1 MSNALMSGVTGLRAH
16 QTMLDVAGNNLANV
30 NTYGFKGSRV
40 TFSEL
45 LAETI
50 REATQPSATVGGTN
64 PQQIGSGVGI
74 SGIDRNM
81 GQGTLI
87 RTGQPLDMAIEGAG
101 YFVLND
107 GEKDVFTRVGN
118 FDVDSQY
125 YLVDPSAGYRVQ
137 RIGNEGVAEGF
148 QSASSDN
155 IRIPYGMVLP
165 AKATETIS
173 FTGNLSADAD
183 APTTNLLTS
192 GIQYAVDGSGA
203 SAESLLSDLDQASG
217 IVAGETIGISGKDSN
232 GTDVT
237 DTFTIGDGAGQD
249 GLALG
254 DLIQK
259 ISGAFTGATAS
270 LSNGEI
276 HLTDGDAGYSQTDLN
291 LTYNGAGTFELP
303 NFFTYLA
310 AGGGEVQR
318 ASAEIFDSRGIGHVL
333 SAAFVRTDTPDTW
346 DMVVTGLTGTAVFD
360 DTDDRRIRGITFNA
374 DGSFDGLGGATPDES
389 SIKVRFGGASAA
401 QSTIDVNLGTV
412 GQLDGLSQFGGGASS
427 TAGVSTQDG
436 YEAGYLSSFSVSREG
451 TLVGMFT
458 NGTRCD
464 IAALKL
470 ATFQNPAG
478 LESLGGSYF
487 TPSGNSGDPVPT
499 RALTPGGAGAVNGG
513 SLEQSNVEI
522 AQEFV
527 DLIQAQNGFQANAR
541 TIKVANDVLRELS
554 NLIR

>member
-30 NTYGFKGSRV
+30 NTYGFRSSRV

-64 PQQIGSGVGI
+64 PQQVGSGVSI
-74 SGIDRNM
+74 SSIDRNM
-81 GQGTLI
+81 GQGTLV

-107 GEKDVFTRVGN
+107 GEKDVCTRVGN
-118 FDVDSQY
+118 FAVDSQY
-125 YLVDPSAGYRVQ
+125 YLVDPSTGYHVQ
-137 RIGNEGVAEGF
+137 RIGTEGVAEGF
-148 QSASSDN
+148 QSASSDD
-155 IRIPYGMVLP
+155 IRIPYDMALP

-183 APTTNLLTS
+183 APTTNLLAS
-192 GIQYAVDGSGA
+192 GIQYTVGDSAA
-203 SAESLLSDLDQASG
+203 SAGSLLSDLDQASG
-217 IVAGETIGISGKDSN
+217 IAAGETIGISGKDSD

-259 ISGAFTGATAS
+259 ISDAFTGATAS

-276 HLTDGDAGYSQTDLN
+276 RLTDGNAGYSQTDLY
-291 LTYNGAGTFELP
+291 LTYNGAGTLELP
-303 NFFTYLA
+303 NLFTYLVV
-310 AGGGEVQR
+310 GGEAVKDTN
-318 ASAEIFDSRGIGHVL
+318 AEIFDSQGIGHVL
-333 SAAFVRTDTPDTW
+333 SAVFVRTDTPDTW
-346 DMVVTGLTGTAVFD
+346 DMMVTGLTGSAVFD

-374 DGSFDGLGGATPDES
+374 DGSFDGLGGATPDDS

-401 QSTIDVNLGTV
+401 QSTISVNFGTA
-412 GQLDGLSQFGGGASS
+412 GQLDGLSQFGGSS

-436 YEAGYLSSFSVSREG
+436 YEAGYLSGFSVSREG

-487 TPSGNSGDPVPT
+487 APSGNSGDPVPT

-527 DLIQAQNGFQANAR
+527 NLIQAQNGFQANAR